1 MFNDILKTILVIII
15 SYVLGSLSFALILSN
30 IIHGQDIRNYGSKN
44 AGATNMMRTYGFKIA
59 FFTILGDMLK
69 GIISVSI
76 GNFLGGQTLG
86 YLAGLF
92 CILGHIY
99 PIFYG
104 FKGGKGVATG
114 AAVALMTN
122 SSIFIIM
129 SIIFVTCIILTKY
142 VSLSS
147 CITSIFFPILTFYDK
162 IHIINNITSEI
173 LIIICSIIMSS
184 LIICKHYQ
192 NIKRLINKTEPQ
204 ISFKN

>member
-1 MFNDILKTILVIII
+1 MFNDILRTTLVITI

-44 AGATNMMRTYGFKIA
+44 AGATNMMRIYGLKIA
-59 FFTILGDMLK
+59 LFTILGDMLK
-69 GIISVSI
+69 GILSDSI
-76 GNFLGGQTLG
+76 GNYIGGQTLG

-104 FKGGKGVATG
+104 FKGGKEVATG

-122 SSIFIIM
+122 SSIFFIM
-129 SIIFVTCIILTKY
+129 FIVFIACILLTKY

-147 CITSIFFPILTFYDK
+147 CVTACFFPILTFYNK
-162 IHIINNITSEI
+162 IPIINNITSEI
-173 LIIICSIIMSS
+173 LIIICTFIMSS
-184 LIICKHYQ
+184 LIIWKHSQ

-204 ISFKN
+204 ISFKR